1 MAEFK
6 AYVDIEVGEFVEN
19 CSSREIEELVDILIE
34 EGHLDGQPVTSD
46 KHHNL
51 LDSEWMKIVGKLMRS
66 RLLLSNEEE
75 MIIKNIAN
83 RF

>member
-1 MAEFK
+1 MADFST
-6 AYVDIEVGEFVEN
+6 YVDIEPGEFIEN

-46 KHHNL
+46 RHHNL
-51 LDSEWMKIVGKLMRS
+51 LDEEWVKIVGKLIKS
-66 RLLLSNEEE
+66 RLFLSNEEE

>member
-1 MAEFK
+1 MAEFST
-6 AYVDIEVGEFVEN
+6 YVNIEPKEFVDN
-19 CSSREIEELVDILIE
+19 CSDGEIEELVDILIE
-34 EGHLDGQPVTSD
+34 EGYLNGIPVTSD
-46 KHHNL
+46 RHHNL
-51 LDSEWMKIVGKLMRS
+51 LDEEWAKTIGKLNRS

>member
-34 EGHLDGQPVTSD
+34 EGHLDGQPV
-46 KHHNL
+46 H
-51 LDSEWMKIVGKLMRS
+51 I
-66 RLLLSNEEE
+66 
-75 MIIKNIAN
+75 
-83 RF
+83 